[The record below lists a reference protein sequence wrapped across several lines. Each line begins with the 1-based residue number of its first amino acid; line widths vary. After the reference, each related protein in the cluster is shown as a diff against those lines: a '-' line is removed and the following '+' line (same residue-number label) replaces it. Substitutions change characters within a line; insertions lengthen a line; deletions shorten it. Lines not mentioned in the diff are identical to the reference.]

1 MSLNLSKESLLP
13 IVNDV
18 VKSCQLDLYE
28 LNLNFE
34 FESDVIQVLIENK
47 KTNTISF
54 DELTKVNELL
64 SSKFDTMA
72 ELNDKYILEVSSAG
86 IERQIKTEDDLKNN
100 PSSYVYVECLKNDQP
115 LEFTGEFTKFENDKF
130 NFKYFNKGQPKKL
143 QLEWKDIKFI
153 RHAINFKTIE

>member
-1 MSLNLSKESLLP
+1 LK
-13 IVNDV
+13 I
-18 VKSCQLDLYE
+18 
-28 LNLNFE
+28 
-34 FESDVIQVLIENK
+34 K

-64 SSKFDTMA
+64 SSKFDAMA